1 MKKNIFLNRILTDDY
16 VIQLLKRIHLLKMK
30 AEIYPDMKD
39 IFRAFEIS
47 NLDDVKVVIFGQD
60 PYYLPGVADGLA
72 FSTKQSKTPASLKNI
87 FKELKNEYP
96 DLIIE
101 TNDLT
106 SWAKQGVLLAN
117 TSLTVMKNMPNSHAY
132 LGWSYVIEE
141 VIEYINENRH
151 NVIFLLWGNQAKK
164 FKSLINE
171 EKHHVL
177 MSAHPSPLSANNGFF
192 GNNHFKIANQ
202 ILADNF
208 QKEIDWNLKKE

>member
-106 SWAKQGVLLAN
+106 S
-117 TSLTVMKNMPNSHAY
+117 
-132 LGWSYVIEE
+132 
-141 VIEYINENRH
+141 
-151 NVIFLLWGNQAKK
+151 
-164 FKSLINE
+164 
-171 EKHHVL
+171 
-177 MSAHPSPLSANNGFF
+177 
-192 GNNHFKIANQ
+192 
-202 ILADNF
+202 
-208 QKEIDWNLKKE
+208 

>member
-16 VIQLLKRIHLLKMK
+16 VVQLLKRIHLLKMK

-141 VIEYINENRH
+141 AIEYINENRH

-177 MSAHPSPLSANNGFF
+177 MSAHPSPVSANNGFF

>member
-16 VIQLLKRIHLLKMK
+16 VVQLLKRIHLLKMK

-141 VIEYINENRH
+141 AIEYINENRH

>member
-60 PYYLPGVADGLA
+60 PYYLPDVADGLA

-141 VIEYINENRH
+141 AIEYINENRH

>member
-47 NLDDVKVVIFGQD
+47 NLDDVKIVIFGQD

-141 VIEYINENRH
+141 AIEYINENRH

-192 GNNHFKIANQ
+192 GNNHFKISNQ

>member
-1 MKKNIFLNRILTDDY
+1 MKNNIFLNRILTDDY

-30 AEIYPDMKD
+30 AEIYPNMKD

-141 VIEYINENRH
+141 AIEYINENRH
-151 NVIFLLWGNQAKK
+151 NVIFLLWGNQSKK
-164 FKSLINE
+164 FKSLIDE

>member
-60 PYYLPGVADGLA
+60 PYYLPGVAHGLA

-141 VIEYINENRH
+141 AIEYINENRH

>member
-141 VIEYINENRH
+141 AIEYINENSH

>member
-141 VIEYINENRH
+141 AIEYINENRH

>member
-16 VIQLLKRIHLLKMK
+16 IIQLLKRIHLLKMK

-106 SWAKQGVLLAN
+106 SWAQQGVLLVNA
-117 TSLTVMKNMPNSHAY
+117 SLTVMKNMPNSHAY
-132 LGWSYVIEE
+132 LGWSYVIKEA
-141 VIEYINENRH
+141 IEYINENRH

-164 FKSLINE
+164 FKSLIDE

>member
-16 VIQLLKRIHLLKMK
+16 VVQLLKRIHLLKMK

-47 NLDDVKVVIFGQD
+47 NLDDVKIVIFGQD

-141 VIEYINENRH
+141 AIEYINENRH